1 MGGRSFLLM
10 EHEVLLGLLKGLGVF
25 FFFFLPSVACLGLL
39 DRQTTYD
46 LPQPIQCLPGM

>member
-10 EHEVLLGLLKGLGVF
+10 EHQVLLGLLKGLV

-39 DRQTTYD
+39 DRQTTYE

>member
-10 EHEVLLGLLKGLGVF
+10 EHQVLPGLLKGLVF

-39 DRQTTYD
+39 DRQTTYE